1 MSAKEYCW
9 TLPGIG
15 PRGPFDTIGDAI
27 QDAHESLSGREDGPH
42 TVEICECDPIHAE
55 DWACFLDVDDVVE
68 GMNEYLNDNVRFDDS
83 VFDVASAGM
92 QEAQNDLCARLTE
105 WAIKHV
111 LVSGAWK
118 AGTTVEEIAIEDG
131 AS

>member
-1 MSAKEYCW
+1 MSTKEYCW

-15 PRGPFDTIGDAI
+15 PRGPFDTVKDAI
-27 QDAHESLSGREDGPH
+27 QDAHESLAGRTEDGPH

-55 DWACFLDVDDVVE
+55 DWACFLDVDSAVE
-68 GMNEYLNDNVRFDDS
+68 NMNEYLYDNVSFDDP
-83 VFDVASAGM
+83 VFDVAMAGM
-92 QEAQNDLCARLTE
+92 QEAQNDLCALLTE

-118 AGTTVEEIAIEDG
+118 AGTAVEEIVIEDD
-131 AS
+131 